1 MASAFPGSERC
12 SICNE
17 ILTDP
22 NDHTALGRITD
33 DLSHPLHA
41 HNQAHFHRTC
51 LAAWPRLSALIE
63 DLQAFEA
70 AVRHKDAK
78 LHRVV
83 EDLATLR
90 SRAA

>member
-22 NDHTALGRITD
+22 KDHAALGRITD

-41 HNQAHFHRTC
+41 HNQAHFHRSC
-51 LAAWPRLSALIE
+51 LAVWPRLSALIE
-63 DLQAFEA
+63 DLESFEA
-70 AVRHKDAK
+70 AARGDTK
-78 LHRVV
+78 LHQAVV
-83 EDLATLR
+83 DLVTLR
-90 SRAA
+90 SNAA